1 MKEIK
6 YQQKYV
12 RQLEIKKGGTVTC
25 FTRPDGRRLIGMHSG
40 TYCVTLCGA
49 CRTCEGSS

>member
-1 MKEIK
+1 MTK
-6 YQQKYV
+6 
-12 RQLEIKKGGTVTC
+12 LEIKKEKSEDWKKKGGTSTC

>member
-1 MKEIK
+1 MTK
-6 YQQKYV
+6 
-12 RQLEIKKGGTVTC
+12 LEIKKEKSEDWKKRGTGTC

>member
-1 MKEIK
+1 MTK
-6 YQQKYV
+6 
-12 RQLEIKKGGTVTC
+12 LEIKKENSEDWKKRGTGTC
-25 FTRPDGRRLIGMHSG
+25 CIRPDGRRLIGMHSG

>member
-1 MKEIK
+1 MT
-6 YQQKYV
+6 
-12 RQLEIKKGGTVTC
+12 IKKGGIGTC